1 LLDLSPESTPPSSS
15 SASQFGTLRPA
26 TYSIA
31 FSSEGIE
38 SFSIDTVNSESVN
51 AGADV
56 LLVGADDGL
65 DPAGLRLRDGD
76 LLKLLG
82 RLEHLL
88 GVPLDLNVSG
98 RLERRRPEGK
108 LDVRR
113 GEDGPFEF
121 EGERVALPV
130 RGGLHDFSALPWP
143 LSP

>member
-1 LLDLSPESTPPSSS
+1 
-15 SASQFGTLRPA
+15 
-26 TYSIA
+26 
-31 FSSEGIE
+31 
-38 SFSIDTVNSESVN
+38 
-51 AGADV
+51 
-56 LLVGADDGL
+56 
-65 DPAGLRLRDGD
+65 

-82 RLEHLL
+82 RLERLL

-113 GEDGPFEF
+113 SEDGLFEF
-121 EGERVALPV
+121 EGERVALPI